1 MERPRLLFI
10 CLAFTSFVKDDLAL
24 LRERYDVRVFHFD
37 ANRFSSRTGRLFGI
51 VYYGVKQF
59 LWLLRELPRA
69 DLVFGWFAGYHL
81 VLPVLLARGMGKP
94 AAVALG
100 GTDSNWLPELEYG
113 VYDSPWQA
121 PLARWVLRR
130 ASLLL
135 PVAEALIYSES
146 RYATWP
152 ERRANGVQVH
162 VPELKTPCEVVPFGF
177 DPGAWPMGALDR
189 EPVVSTVALIASERT
204 LRVKGVDVLFEVA
217 RELPDVTFQVVGIA
231 EAYAPEVRAR
241 FDPPPNVRLLPPR
254 PRSELPSSYA
264 NASVYVQ
271 LSRTEGMPNVLCE
284 AMLCG
289 CIPVGSDAAGI
300 PHIIG
305 EAGFVVDEPDASVIA
320 GAIQEALGQGPE
332 ARRRA
337 RRRIKENFPV
347 ARRRKQLISRLE
359 ELREGVER
367 GSQVSD

>member
-1 MERPRLLFI
+1 MGRPRLLFI

-24 LRERYDVRVFHFD
+24 LREHYDVRVFHFD
-37 ANRFSSRTGRLFGI
+37 ANRFSSRAGRLLG
-51 VYYGVKQF
+51 VAYYGVKQF

-81 VLPVLLARGMGKP
+81 VLPVLLARGTGKP

-100 GTDSNWLPELEYG
+100 GTDSNWLPELGYG

-121 PLARWVLRR
+121 PLARWVLRK

-135 PVAEALIYSES
+135 PVAEALMYSES

-152 ERRANGVQVH
+152 KRRANGVRAH
-162 VPELKTPCEVVPFGF
+162 VPELKTPFEVVPFGY
-177 DPGAWPMGALDR
+177 DPSAWPMGPLDR

-204 LRVKGVDVLFEVA
+204 LRVKGVDILFEVA
-217 RELPDVTFQVVGIA
+217 RELPDITFQVVGVA
-231 EAYAPEVRAR
+231 EAYAPEAQSY

-254 PRSELPSSYA
+254 SRHELPAAYA
-264 NASVYVQ
+264 ASSVYVQ

-300 PHIIG
+300 PHVIG
-305 EAGFVVDEPDASVIA
+305 EAGFVVDEPDASAIA
-320 GAIQEALGQGPE
+320 GTIKEALSQGPE

-337 RRRIKENFPV
+337 RRRIEESFPV
-347 ARRRKQLISRLE
+347 ARRRKQLISHLE
-359 ELREGVER
+359 KLRK
-367 GSQVSD
+367 